1 MKVET
6 ESSRFRGVYKCG
18 NRWKTQLKFKGV
30 QFYLGTYDT
39 EEEAAKVIKKYIYLL
54 QFKPFLLIIVH
65 YFITFRLM
73 TRRLHRKMLIDM
85 LDLYPISVQYIFYK
99 YSYRYYN
106 T

>member
-39 EEEAAKVIKKYIYLL
+39 EEEAAKVIYI
-54 QFKPFLLIIVH
+54 I
-65 YFITFRLM
+65 
-73 TRRLHRKMLIDM
+73 
-85 LDLYPISVQYIFYK
+85 YIFT
-99 YSYRYYN
+99 S
-106 T
+106 